1 MKIQNILVAGFL
13 MAGLISCEMK
23 DELKGN
29 GTSSSEMGS
38 VELAVSVDAKKN
50 PVTKGD
56 ATVSGSTVSPD
67 NFPVE
72 IKGVKDPE
80 FSKNLGTYA
89 EVQAAGPVELPIGT
103 YMITAHSA
111 GDIQPQM
118 AEPYFVGEAPLT
130 IVNKVNS
137 QVQVVCKM
145 KNTKISLAY
154 TSKFLASMKS
164 WTITVDDGTS
174 NTLTFSHTNTN
185 PAPIYWLVADQVSEL
200 NVNITG
206 QKIDGTSV
214 SESRGIT
221 KPAGQS
227 SPYWGA
233 QDELKITMD
242 LSEELI
248 VPGVSGITVTVDA
261 TFAES
266 EEPWEIPVEDENGGG
281 EVPPTPPAPEGD
293 APTITSDYIPGGITY
308 QLSADGSTM
317 TGNPAKAL
325 VNIDAK
331 AGLKSLKVKITA
343 GNDLFNTMI
352 TPIGLAEGKDLLTLD
367 AVKNPDTD
375 GILVDVI
382 SPLPQKGDKTYALDI
397 ANFFTMMNE
406 AGGGT
411 TDPNGHQ
418 FEITVTDAIGKTATA
433 TLKVVINQ
441 DKAA

>member
-29 GTSSSEMGS
+29 GASSSEKGS
-38 VELAVSVDAKKN
+38 VELAISVDAKKN

-89 EVQAAGPVELPIGT
+89 EVQAAGPVELPVGT

-130 IVNKVNS
+130 IINKVTS

-164 WTITVDDGTS
+164 WTITVDDGTG
-174 NTLTFSHTNTN
+174 TLTFSNTDTN

-200 NVNITG
+200 NVNISG
-206 QKIDGTSV
+206 KKIDGTSV

-261 TFAES
+261 SFAES
-266 EEPWEIPVEDENGGG
+266 EESWEIPVEDENGGG
-281 EVPPTPPAPEGD
+281 EVTPTPPTPEGD
-293 APTITSDYIPGGITY
+293 APTITSDFIPNGITY

-317 TGNPAKAL
+317 TDNPANAF

-331 AGLKSLKVKITA
+331 AGLKSLCVKIIA
-343 GNDLFNTMI
+343 GNELFNKMI
-352 TPIGLAEGKDLLTLD
+352 TPIGLAKGKDLLTLD
-367 AVKNPDTD
+367 AVENPSTD

-397 ANFFTMMNE
+397 AKFFTMMNQ

-418 FEITVTDAIGKTATA
+418 FEITVTDANGKTATA
-433 TLKVVINQ
+433 TLKVIINQ